1 MSERIN
7 QIARQL
13 NYPKGL
19 LAGQVAIITGS
30 GQGIGAECARLF
42 ANEGAKVVVSDIDAA
57 KAEDVASQIRA
68 NGGEALAVAGDLLK
82 DECITELIKKA
93 AEFGNAKIHILV
105 NNAGF
110 TWDAVIHKMTDQQW
124 DTMLAMHGTV
134 PFKLVR
140 EAAPYFRVRD
150 GAARNIVNI
159 SSTSGLHGNAGQLNY
174 AMAKAGVVGLTKTIA
189 KEWGPAF
196 GVRANTVAF
205 GHIETRLTADK
216 EDGAFVEVA
225 GQRVA
230 LGIPGKQKKAAAEAA
245 GAGAGAVPF
254 GDIPLRRPGT
264 ATEAASAVLAIASP
278 LSSYISGQTISV
290 TGGRNM

>member
-13 NYPKGL
+13 NYPGGL

-42 ANEGAKVVVSDIDAA
+42 ANEGAKVVVSDIDAD
-57 KAEDVASQIRA
+57 KAENVASAIRA
-68 NGGEALAVAGDLLK
+68 SGGEALAVAGDLLK
-82 DECITELIKKA
+82 DECITELVKKA
-93 AEFGNAKIHILV
+93 AAFGNGKIHILV

-110 TWDAVIHKMTDQQW
+110 TWDAVIHKMTDKQW
-124 DTMLAMHGTV
+124 DTMLAMHGTA
-134 PFKLVR
+134 PFKLIR
-140 EAAPYFRVRD
+140 AAAPYFRVRD
-150 GAARNIVNI
+150 GAPRNIVNV

-216 EDGAFVEVA
+216 EAGAFVEVD

-230 LGIPGKQKKAAAEAA
+230 LGIPGKQKAA
-245 GAGAGAVPF
+245 GGKGAVPYA
-254 GDIPLRRPGT
+254 DIPLRRPGT
-264 ATEAASAVLAIASP
+264 ATEAASAVLAVASP